1 MGDAPVISQPGY
13 IATGG
18 QNVSKNNSSSPFL
31 NLPYSLLDKLD
42 KLPLTARWVYLM
54 LLKDV
59 KLSRQRIP
67 YYNSHI
73 KNLSVSKIGDLCNIS
88 KGSAQTALTHLKTK
102 GFIKIHDEVE
112 GLNKRRDIRTKFIE
126 LTVF

>member
-1 MGDAPVISQPGY
+1 
-13 IATGG
+13 
-18 QNVSKNNSSSPFL
+18 
-31 NLPYSLLDKLD
+31 
-42 KLPLTARWVYLM
+42 M

-73 KNLSVSKIGDLCNIS
+73 KNLSVSEIGDLCNIS